1 MQSTKLTIP
10 RAPVFSAAPLFN
22 CYSTKATKLSLS
34 TLCGLHPT
42 VTSIDSGPIN
52 DYDTSSAYA
61 LNILPINSN
70 IRRADVR
77 DPLPWIDGV
86 DQIYHLACPASP
98 VHFETQPIDIL
109 QTCFNGASNV
119 LDYAVKQNARVLL
132 ASTSGKTA
140 RRKIPSIRTH

>member
-1 MQSTKLTIP
+1 M
-10 RAPVFSAAPLFN
+10 
-22 CYSTKATKLSLS
+22 
-34 TLCGLHPT
+34 H
-42 VTSIDSGPIN
+42 
-52 DYDTSSAYA
+52 A
-61 LNILPINSN
+61 LNILSINSN
-70 IRRADVR
+70 KRRADVR

-132 ASTSGKTA
+132 ASTSGKTT
-140 RRKIPSIRTH
+140 RRKIPSIRTR